1 MYFCLMMIDTHTHLY
16 VSEFDADRT
25 DVIKR
30 AMDVGVNQFVLPA
43 IDSETTDVMHA
54 LKRDYPE
61 NIHLMMGLHPTH
73 VGENLAEELEHVKQQ
88 LATNSFVAVGE
99 IGMDLYRDK
108 TYQKEQ
114 QEAFAKQIT
123 WALAYDLPIVIHC
136 REAYD
141 EIFEVLEGMQ
151 DEGLRGIFH
160 CFTGDLKQARRAIDL
175 NMLLGIGGVV
185 TFKNS
190 GIANTVASISIEHIV
205 LETDAPYLAPTP
217 FRGKRNESSYIIHV
231 AEKLALIHNI
241 SLAQVS
247 KLTTEN
253 ATNLFRL

>member
-1 MYFCLMMIDTHTHLY
+1 MYFCPIMIDTHTHLY

-30 AMDVGVNQFVLPA
+30 AIDVGVNQFVLPA
-43 IDSETTDVMHA
+43 IDSETTDVMYA
-54 LKRDYPE
+54 LKRDYPK

-73 VGENLAEELEHVKQQ
+73 VGENLTEELEHVEQQ

-99 IGMDLYRDK
+99 IGMDLYWDK
-108 TYQKEQ
+108 TYQKKQ

-141 EIFEVLEGMQ
+141 EIFEVLEGVQ
-151 DEGLRGIFH
+151 DERLRGIFH
-160 CFTGDLKQARRAIDL
+160 CFTGNIKQARRAIDF

-190 GIANTVASISIEHIV
+190 GLVHTVASIPIQHIV

-231 AEKLALIHNI
+231 AEKLASIYNV
-241 SLAQVS
+241 SPAEVS

-253 ATNLFRL
+253 AINLFRL

>member
-30 AMDVGVNQFVLPA
+30 AMDVGVNQFVLPS

-253 ATNLFRL
+253 AINLFRL

>member
-73 VGENLAEELEHVKQQ
+73 VGENLKEELEHVEKQ
-88 LATNSFVAVGE
+88 LATNSYVAVGE
-99 IGMDLYRDK
+99 IGMDLYWDK

-114 QEAFAKQIT
+114 QDAFAKQII

-141 EIFEVLEGMQ
+141 EIFEVLEGAQ
-151 DEGLRGIFH
+151 DDGLRGIFH

-185 TFKNS
+185 TFKSS
-190 GIANTVASISIEHIV
+190 GLAHTVASIPIEHIV

-217 FRGKRNESSYIIHV
+217 FRGKRNESSYIIYV

>member
-30 AMDVGVNQFVLPA
+30 AMDVGVNQFVLPS

-141 EIFEVLEGMQ
+141 EIFEVLEGVQ

-160 CFTGDLKQARRAIDL
+160 CFTGDLKQAQRAIDF

-190 GIANTVASISIEHIV
+190 GLANTVANIPMEHIV

>member
-1 MYFCLMMIDTHTHLY
+1 MYFCFMIIDTHTHLY

-43 IDSETTDVMHA
+43 IDSETTDVMYA

-73 VGENLAEELEHVKQQ
+73 VGENLSEELEHVEQQ

-99 IGMDLYRDK
+99 IGIDLYWDK

-141 EIFEVLEGMQ
+141 EIFDVLEGVQ
-151 DEGLRGIFH
+151 DERLRGIFH
-160 CFTGDLKQARRAIDL
+160 CFTGDLKQAQRAIDL

-190 GIANTVASISIEHIV
+190 GLAHTVANIPMEHIV
-205 LETDAPYLAPTP
+205 LETDAPYLAPNP

-253 ATNLFRL
+253 AINLFRL